1 MNPGY
6 ELPQDEAAYSFGFLD
21 EYAKREVRR
30 CILKAISIPGY
41 QTPYASREM
50 PMGRG
55 FGTGGLQVALSLIG
69 PDDALKVIDQGSDDS
84 VNAVSLRQFVELTCP
99 GIDTTEST
107 QQATLIQSRHRIP
120 ETPLTEAQVLVLQV
134 PYPDPLVLVEPS
146 EIRRKVMHGE
156 GDYSR
161 LLTKL
166 YEDLVHFDEI
176 TISHRYPTRING
188 HYVIDPSPI
197 PRYDV
202 PLLHQSK
209 ALVLLGAGREKKIY
223 AVPPYTKAEPLVF
236 DDVPFR
242 TEDFTDAQGQRH
254 TCARCCAADSFLDE
268 IIPSEE
274 ASGAQKTW
282 QCSDSDY
289 CNQQLAQRT
298 RLTAEENA

>member
-1 MNPGY
+1 MNSEY

-21 EYAKREVRR
+21 EYAKREIRR
-30 CILKAISIPGY
+30 CVLKAISIPGY

-55 FGTGGLQVALSLIG
+55 FGTGGLQLTLALIG
-69 PDDALKVIDQGSDDS
+69 PADTVKVIDQGADDS
-84 VNAVSLRQFVELTCP
+84 VNAVSLRKFIEQTCP
-99 GIDTTEST
+99 GVDSTERT
-107 QQATLIQSRHRIP
+107 AEATLIQSRHRIP
-120 ETPLTEAQVLVLQV
+120 ELPLEEAQVLVLQV
-134 PYPDPLVLVEPS
+134 PYPDALVVVEAS
-146 EIRRKVMHGE
+146 EARRKIMHGE

-166 YEDLVHFDEI
+166 YEDIVQFKEI

-202 PLLHQSK
+202 PQLHHSK

-223 AVPPYTKAEPLVF
+223 AVPPYCNAEPLVF

-254 TCARCCAADSFLDE
+254 ACHRCGATNSFLDE
-268 IIPSEE
+268 IVGDED
-274 ASGAQKTW
+274 AQGLHKTW
-282 QCSDSDY
+282 QCSDADFCRGQRESSRVMEA
-289 CNQQLAQRT
+289 QQA
-298 RLTAEENA
+298 

>member
-6 ELPQDEAAYSFGFLD
+6 DLPLDEAGYSFGFLD

-30 CILKAISIPGY
+30 AILKSISIPGY

-55 FGTGGLQVALSLIG
+55 FGTGGLQVTLSIIG
-69 PDDALKVIDQGSDDS
+69 EGDVLKVIDQGADDS
-84 VNAVSLRQFVELTCP
+84 VNAVNLRHFVELTCP
-99 GIDTTEST
+99 GVDTTEHT
-107 QQATLIQSRHRIP
+107 AQATLIQSRHRVP
-120 ETPLTEAQVLVLQV
+120 EAPLTEEQVLILQV
-134 PYPDPLVLVEPS
+134 PYPDPLVVVEPS
-146 EIRRKVMHGE
+146 EAKRKVMHSE

-166 YEDLVHFDEI
+166 YEDIVRFDEI
-176 TISHRYPTRING
+176 TISHRYPTRINS

-202 PLLHQSK
+202 PRLHQSP

-223 AVPPYTKAEPLVF
+223 AVPPYTLAEPLAF

-242 TEDFTDAQGQRH
+242 IEDFTDEQGRRRA
-254 TCARCCAADSFLDE
+254 CERCGSDDSFLDE
-268 IIPSEE
+268 LMADDGRRS
-274 ASGAQKTW
+274 W
-282 QCSDSDY
+282 RCSDSDH
-289 CNQQLAQRT
+289 CNGCMTQRQTLADIG
-298 RLTAEENA
+298 A

>member
-6 ELPQDEAAYSFGFLD
+6 ELPLDEAAYSFGFLD

-55 FGTGGLQVALSLIG
+55 FGTGGLQVTLSLIG

-107 QQATLIQSRHRIP
+107 QEATLIQSRHRIP
-120 ETPLTEAQVLVLQV
+120 EVPLTEDQVLVLQV

-146 EIRRKVMHGE
+146 EARRKVMHGE

-166 YEDLVHFDEI
+166 YEDIVHFDEI

-202 PLLHQSK
+202 PQLHHSK

-223 AVPPYTKAEPLVF
+223 AVPPYTRAEPLVF

-242 TEDFTDAQGQRH
+242 TEDFSDAQGRRH
-254 TCARCCAADSFLDE
+254 ACVRCGATDSFLDE
-268 IIPSEE
+268 IMP
-274 ASGAQKTW
+274 ADAQAGTEKTW

-289 CNQQLAQRT
+289 CNQQVAQRK
-298 RLTAEENA
+298 LLAEENA

>member
-1 MNPGY
+1 MNLGY

-30 CILKAISIPGY
+30 TVLKAISIPGY

-55 FGTGGLQVALSLIG
+55 FGTGGLQLTLALIG
-69 PDDALKVIDQGSDDS
+69 PDDTLKVIDQGSDDS
-84 VNAVSLRQFVELTCP
+84 VNAVNLRKFVELTCV
-99 GIDTTEST
+99 GVNTTEST
-107 QQATLIQSRHRIP
+107 SDATLIQSRHRVP

-134 PYPDPLVLVEPS
+134 PYPDPLVIVEPS
-146 EIRRKVMHGE
+146 EAKRKVMHGE

-166 YEDLVHFDEI
+166 YEDIVKFDEI

-202 PLLHQSK
+202 PNLNQSA
-209 ALVLLGAGREKKIY
+209 ALILLGAGREKKIY
-223 AVPPYTKAEPLVF
+223 AVPPYTDAAPLVF

-242 TEDFTDAQGQRH
+242 TENFSDPLGQRMA
-254 TCARCCAADSFLDE
+254 CLRCGSTESFLDE
-268 IIPSEE
+268 FIDEQGRKIH
-274 ASGAQKTW
+274 

-289 CNQQLAQRT
+289 CNK
-298 RLTAEENA
+298 RLSKQDLPSEVRV

>member
-1 MNPGY
+1 MSPDY
-6 ELPQDEAAYSFGFLD
+6 ELPTNEAAYSFGFLD

-55 FGTGGLQVALSLIG
+55 FGTGGLQVTLSLIG
-69 PDDALKVIDQGSDDS
+69 SNDTLKVIDQGADDS
-84 VNAVSLRQFVELTCP
+84 VNAVSLRHFVELTCP
-99 GIDTTEST
+99 GIDTTERT
-107 QQATLIQSRHRIP
+107 EEATLIQSRHRIP

-146 EIRRKVMHGE
+146 EVRRKVMHGE

-176 TISHRYPTRING
+176 TIAHRYPTRING

-202 PLLHQSK
+202 PQLHQSK

-223 AVPPYTKAEPLVF
+223 AVPPYTNAEPLVF

-242 TEDFTDAQGQRH
+242 TEDFDDASGKRRA
-254 TCARCCAADSFLDE
+254 CACCGATDSFLDE
-268 IIPSEE
+268 IIQQGDAP
-274 ASGAQKTW
+274 TRW

-289 CNQQLAQRT
+289 CNQQLAQRQ
-298 RLTAEENA
+298 AMKQENT